1 MRQLAKFSI
10 SVREEDFVL
19 HLEDNAGE
27 KMDFAASPEQLDAVI
42 DALDELLAEAEE
54 DIFEVDEGEDDE
66 DEEEDEDEDEDEAST
81 TRN

>member
-1 MRQLAKFSI
+1 MRQLAKFAISI
-10 SVREEDFVL
+10 RSEDFVL
-19 HLEDNAGE
+19 HLEDDAGE

-54 DIFEVDEGEDDE
+54 DVFEVDDE
-66 DEEEDEDEDEDEAST
+66 DEEEGEEAPA

>member
-1 MRQLAKFSI
+1 MKQLAKFAI
-10 SVREEDFVL
+10 SVRAEDFVL
-19 HLEDNAGE
+19 HLEDDAGE

-54 DIFEVDEGEDDE
+54 DIFEVDDEDDDGEDDG
-66 DEEEDEDEDEDEAST
+66 DGADSDEASA

>member
-10 SVREEDFVL
+10 SIREEDFVL
-19 HLEDNAGE
+19 HLEDDAGD
-27 KMDFAASPEQLDAVI
+27 KVDFAASPEQLDAVI

-54 DIFEVDEGEDDE
+54 DVFEVEDDDDGE
-66 DEEEDEDEDEDEAST
+66 EEEDASST